1 MIAIHDRPG
10 SYSDRWIRY
19 CKDNGITYKLVNCL
33 RSNIMQEI
41 SDCNVL
47 LWHWSHT
54 DAAAKLFAYKIIR
67 AIETTGKLVY
77 PSSETCWHYD
87 DKVAQKYLL
96 EAIGAPLV
104 PTYVFYNLDDALEW
118 IEGATFPKVF
128 KLKSGAGS
136 QNVRLVRTKE
146 EAVRLATKS
155 FRRGFNTFTGYF
167 SDTSTKLKK
176 TKKKNNY
183 FEKLLRMPY
192 TISNL
197 RTLKH
202 LHGKQIGYV
211 YFQDYL
217 PNNMYD
223 TRITVIRDKAFGFI
237 RYNRNND
244 FRASGSGNIETRKE
258 YIDEKAVTIA
268 HEIAHNLNMD
278 SVALDFLYDK
288 QNNLLVNEISYS
300 FISKIVYRCPGYWDD
315 NMVWHNGNYWPEIII
330 IENML

>member
-223 TRITVIRDKAFGFI
+223 TRINIIGKRAFGSVRYIRD
-237 RYNRNND
+237 ND
-244 FRASGSGNIETRKE
+244 FRASGSGSHVADSSLIDIESIKISF
-258 YIDEKAVTIA
+258 YIANYIRA
-268 HEIAHNLNMD
+268 QSLAF
-278 SVALDFLYDK
+278 DFIYTE
-288 QNNLLVNEISYS
+288 N
-300 FISKIVYRCPGYWDD
+300 KILKLIDWSAP
-315 NMVWHNGNYWPEIII
+315 
-330 IENML
+330 LA

>member
-41 SDCNVL
+41 SDCDVL

-104 PTYVFYNLDDALEW
+104 PTYVFYNLGDALEW
-118 IEGATFPKVF
+118 IEDATFPKVF

-146 EAVRLATKS
+146 EAVRLAIKS
-155 FRRGFNTFTGYF
+155 FRRGFNTFAGYF

-176 TKKKNNY
+176 TKKKKNY

-211 YFQDYL
+211 YFQDFL

-268 HEIAHNLNMD
+268 HEIAHNINMD

-300 FISKIVYRCPGYWDD
+300 FISKILYRCPGYWDD